1 VTTEQSSIKTS
12 LLEVIDQSIYTALQ
26 SILMLGGYMVLF
38 NVLGLF
44 PLLLFGEIN
53 NLYPYLAPLLEIT
66 GGLQLLGNSDPLY
79 SLLALP
85 FGGLSCIA
93 QTYSMIRRTTL
104 SIHTYVIHKI
114 LQSTLTVLFYLGWYL
129 LSTDTFLR

>member
-1 VTTEQSSIKTS
+1 MTSTHTS

-38 NVLGLF
+38 NILGLL
-44 PLLLFGEIN
+44 PLLLFGQTN
-53 NLYPYLAPLLEIT
+53 NLYTYLAPLLEIT

-79 SLLALP
+79 SLLVLP

-93 QTYSMIRRTTL
+93 QTYSMIRKTSL
-104 SIHTYVIHKI
+104 SIHPYIIHKI
-114 LQSTLTVLFYLGWYL
+114 LQSALTALFYLGWYL
-129 LSTDTFLR
+129 LSTNTFLR